1 MAKKKQSNI
10 PIDEKLRN
18 LYQLQ
23 IIDSKMDE
31 LQKLK
36 GELPMEVRDLEDD
49 IVGLNTRLDK
59 LTGETK
65 EFEQTIAKYQN
76 QIKDSEALI
85 EKYERQQDNVKNN
98 REFDAL
104 MRETELQK
112 LDIQL
117 ANKRIR
123 EAKQLLSNK
132 ELTLDAAKKRKE
144 EKESDVAVK
153 REELKKIITKTE
165 KEEKTLERKA
175 TRARKKIEDRLL
187 KAYDRVRG
195 AYRNGLSVVTI
206 QRNAC
211 GGCYNEI
218 PPQIQLELTQRKRI
232 IVCEHCG
239 RILVDDLILDVGK
252 EVPAEENKA

>member
-18 LYQLQ
+18 LYELQ
-23 IIDSKMDE
+23 IIDSKMDD
-31 LQKLK
+31 LQKMK
-36 GELPMEVRDLEDD
+36 GELPMEVCDLEDD
-49 IVGLNTRLDK
+49 IVGLEKRVEK

-65 EFEQTIAKYQN
+65 EFEQTVAKYQN

-123 EAKQLLSNK
+123 ESKQLLSNK
-132 ELTLDAAKKRKE
+132 EITLEAAKKRRSNKE
-144 EKESDVAVK
+144 EDLAIKQ
-153 REELKKIITKTE
+153 EELKKIITKTE

-175 TRARKKIEDRLL
+175 ARARKKIEDRLL

-195 AYRNGLSVVTI
+195 AYRNGLSVVTV

-218 PPQIQLELTQRKRI
+218 PPQIQLELGQRKRI
-232 IVCEHCG
+232 IVCEHCN
-239 RILVDDLILDVGK
+239 RILVDDLILEVGK
-252 EVPAEENKA
+252 EVPVDETTE